1 MTLQWLYEY
10 AEENGIEI
18 YTEMKLHN
26 KKAFA
31 IEEVSGERAVVLDRS
46 KIETRCEEKA
56 ILSEELGH
64 LHCDALCYV
73 RDYSNP
79 LRAQNIRRAEYK
91 ALSWAYLTLLPYR
104 ELKAVVVKEKDLYRV
119 AEHFDV
125 PFSFLQNAILFYQK
139 KGRSFL

>member
-1 MTLQWLYEY
+1 MTLQGLYEY

-64 LHCDALCYV
+64 LHCDALCYF
-73 RDYSNP
+73 
-79 LRAQNIRRAEYK
+79 AIT
-91 ALSWAYLTLLPYR
+91 LTLCA
-104 ELKAVVVKEKDLYRV
+104 LKTFVEPNIK
-119 AEHFDV
+119 
-125 PFSFLQNAILFYQK
+125 PFR
-139 KGRSFL
+139 GRI

>member
-79 LRAQNIRRAEYK
+79 LRAQN
-91 ALSWAYLTLLPYR
+91 LSWAYLTLLPYR

-125 PFSFLQNAILFYQK
+125 PFLFLQNAILFYQK
-139 KGRSFL
+139 KGRSIL